1 MKSSLINIAIDG
13 HSSCGK
19 SSIAKD
25 ISKKFKMKYVDSGAM
40 YRAVTLFCLQN
51 NFVDKG
57 KIEYQKILK
66 NLNQINISF
75 KYNTRSEILLNG
87 NNVESLIRDNDVSNY
102 VSKISQIEQVRS
114 KLISL
119 QKEIS
124 SQKNVVMDGRDIGT
138 KVIPNA
144 DIKLFITADIDVR
157 ANRRYKELLLADKKV
172 TYDEVLKNLSI
183 RDFDDTTRDIN
194 PLTKAEN
201 AIVIDNTNL
210 NFVEQNNLIFNIIK
224 QKINENNS

>member
-51 NFVDKG
+51 NFINGALIDH
-57 KIEYQKILK
+57 QKILK
-66 NLNQINISF
+66 NLHAINISF
-75 KYNTRSEILLNG
+75 NYDTKSEILLNG
-87 NNVESLIRDNDVSNY
+87 NNVENLIRDNDVSNY

-138 KVIPNA
+138 KVMPNA

-183 RDFDDTTRDIN
+183 RDFDDTTRHIN
-194 PLTKAEN
+194 PLIKAEN

-224 QKINENNS
+224 KKINENNS

>member
-66 NLNQINISF
+66 TLHQINISF
-75 KYNTRSEILLNG
+75 RYNTRSEILLNG

-138 KVIPNA
+138 KVMPSA

>member
-51 NFVDKG
+51 NFVDEG
-57 KIEYQKILK
+57 KIEHQKILK
-66 NLNQINISF
+66 NLHQINISF

-87 NNVESLIRDNDVSNY
+87 NNVENLIRDNDVSNY

-138 KVIPNA
+138 KVMPSA

-194 PLTKAEN
+194 PLIKAEN

>member
-51 NFVDKG
+51 NFVEEG
-57 KIEYQKILK
+57 KIEHQKILK
-66 NLNQINISF
+66 NLYQINISF

-87 NNVESLIRDNDVSNY
+87 NNVENLIRDKDVSNY
-102 VSKISQIEQVRS
+102 VSKISQIKQVRS

-144 DIKLFITADIDVR
+144 DIKFFITADIDVR

-172 TYDEVLKNLSI
+172 TYDKVLKNLSI

-194 PLTKAEN
+194 PLIKAKN

-210 NFVEQNNLIFNIIK
+210 NFVEQNNLIFKIIK
-224 QKINENNS
+224 KKNK

>member
-51 NFVDKG
+51 NFVDEG
-57 KIEYQKILK
+57 KIEHQKILK

-75 KYNTRSEILLNG
+75 KYNSRSEILLNG
-87 NNVESLIRDNDVSNY
+87 NNVENLIRDNDVSNY

-138 KVIPNA
+138 KVIPSA

-194 PLTKAEN
+194 PLIKAEN

>member
-51 NFVDKG
+51 NFVDEG
-57 KIEYQKILK
+57 KIEHQKILK
-66 NLNQINISF
+66 NLHQINISF

-138 KVIPNA
+138 KVMPNA

-194 PLTKAEN
+194 PLIKAEN

>member
-51 NFVDKG
+51 NFVDKE

-66 NLNQINISF
+66 NLHQINISF

-87 NNVESLIRDNDVSNY
+87 NNVENLIRDNDVSNY

-138 KVIPNA
+138 KVMPNA

-194 PLTKAEN
+194 PLIKAEN

-224 QKINENNS
+224 KKTNENNS

>member
-1 MKSSLINIAIDG
+1 MKNSLINIAIDG

-51 NFVDKG
+51 NFVNEG
-57 KIEYQKILK
+57 KIEHQKILK
-66 NLNQINISF
+66 NLHQINISF
-75 KYNTRSEILLNG
+75 KYNAKSEILLNG
-87 NNVESLIRDNDVSNY
+87 YNVENLIRDNNVSNY

-114 KLISL
+114 KLISF
-119 QKEIS
+119 QQEICS
-124 SQKNVVMDGRDIGT
+124 RKNVVMDGRDIGT
-138 KVIPNA
+138 KVMPNA
-144 DIKLFITADIDVR
+144 DIKLFVTADIDVR

-172 TYDEVLKNLSI
+172 TYDEVLKNLST

-194 PLTKAEN
+194 PLIKADN
-201 AIVIDNTNL
+201 AIVVDNTNL

>member
-25 ISKKFKMKYVDSGAM
+25 ISEKFKMKYVDSGAM

-51 NFVDKG
+51 NFVEEG
-57 KIEYQKILK
+57 KIQHQKILK
-66 NLNQINISF
+66 NLHQINISF

-87 NNVESLIRDNDVSNY
+87 NNVENLIRDNDVSNY

-138 KVIPNA
+138 KVMPSA

-194 PLTKAEN
+194 PLIKAEN

>member
-25 ISKKFKMKYVDSGAM
+25 ISEKFKMKYVDSGAM

-51 NFVDKG
+51 NFVDEG
-57 KIEYQKILK
+57 KIEHQKILK
-66 NLNQINISF
+66 NLHQINISF

-138 KVIPNA
+138 KVMPSA

-201 AIVIDNTNL
+201 AIVIDKTNL

-224 QKINENNS
+224 KKINENNS

>member
-1 MKSSLINIAIDG
+1 MKSELINIAIDG

-51 NFVDKG
+51 NFIDEG
-57 KIEYQKILK
+57 KIEHQKILK

-138 KVIPNA
+138 KVMPNA

-172 TYDEVLKNLSI
+172 TYDQVLKNLSI

-224 QKINENNS
+224 KKINENNS

>member
-51 NFVDKG
+51 NFVDEG

-66 NLNQINISF
+66 NLHQINISF

-87 NNVESLIRDNDVSNY
+87 NNVENLIRDNDVSNY

-138 KVIPNA
+138 KVMPNA

-194 PLTKAEN
+194 PLIKAEN

-224 QKINENNS
+224 KKINENNS

>member
-138 KVIPNA
+138 KVMPNA

-194 PLTKAEN
+194 PLIKAEN

-210 NFVEQNNLIFNIIK
+210 NFVEQNNIIFKIIK
-224 QKINENNS
+224 KKINEYNS

>member
-51 NFVDKG
+51 NFVDEG

-66 NLNQINISF
+66 NLHQINISF

-138 KVIPNA
+138 KVMPSA

-194 PLTKAEN
+194 PLIKAEN

>member
-13 HSSCGK
+13 YSSCGK

-51 NFVDKG
+51 NFVDEG
-57 KIEYQKILK
+57 KIEHQKILK
-66 NLNQINISF
+66 NLHQINISF
-75 KYNTRSEILLNG
+75 KYNTKSEILLNG
-87 NNVESLIRDNDVSNY
+87 NNVENLIRDNNVSNY

-114 KLISL
+114 KLISF
-119 QKEIS
+119 QQEICL
-124 SQKNVVMDGRDIGT
+124 QKNVVMDGRDIGT
-138 KVIPNA
+138 KVMPNA

-172 TYDEVLKNLSI
+172 TYDEVLKNLST

-194 PLTKAEN
+194 PLIKAEN
-201 AIVIDNTNL
+201 AVVVDNTNL

>member
-51 NFVDKG
+51 NFVDEG
-57 KIEYQKILK
+57 KIEHHKILK
-66 NLNQINISF
+66 NLHQINISF
-75 KYNTRSEILLNG
+75 KYNTGSEILLNG

-124 SQKNVVMDGRDIGT
+124 SQKNVVMDGRDICT
-138 KVIPNA
+138 KVMPNA

-172 TYDEVLKNLSI
+172 TYVEVLKNLSI

>member
-51 NFVDKG
+51 NFVNEG
-57 KIEYQKILK
+57 KIEHQKILK
-66 NLNQINISF
+66 NLHQINISF
-75 KYNTRSEILLNG
+75 KYNAKSEILLNG
-87 NNVESLIRDNDVSNY
+87 CNVENLIRDNNVSNY

-114 KLISL
+114 KLISF
-119 QKEIS
+119 QQEICS
-124 SQKNVVMDGRDIGT
+124 RKNVVMDGRDIGT
-138 KVIPNA
+138 KVMPNA
-144 DIKLFITADIDVR
+144 DIKLFVTADIDVR

-172 TYDEVLKNLSI
+172 TYDEVLKNLST

-194 PLTKAEN
+194 PLIKAEN
-201 AIVIDNTNL
+201 AIVVDNTNL

>member
-1 MKSSLINIAIDG
+1 MKNSLINIAIDG

-51 NFVDKG
+51 NFVNEG
-57 KIEYQKILK
+57 KIEHQKILK
-66 NLNQINISF
+66 NLHQINISF
-75 KYNTRSEILLNG
+75 KYNAKSEILLNG
-87 NNVESLIRDNDVSNY
+87 YNVENLIRDNNVSNY

-114 KLISL
+114 KLISF
-119 QKEIS
+119 QQEICS
-124 SQKNVVMDGRDIGT
+124 RKNVVMDGRDIGT
-138 KVIPNA
+138 KVMPNA
-144 DIKLFITADIDVR
+144 DIKLFVTADIDVR

-172 TYDEVLKNLSI
+172 TYDEVLKNLST

-194 PLTKAEN
+194 PLIKAEN
-201 AIVIDNTNL
+201 AIVVDNTNL

>member
-1 MKSSLINIAIDG
+1 MKSALINIAIDG

-51 NFVDKG
+51 NFVDEG
-57 KIEYQKILK
+57 KIEHQKILK
-66 NLNQINISF
+66 NLHQINISF
-75 KYNTRSEILLNG
+75 KYNAKSEIILNG
-87 NNVESLIRDNDVSNY
+87 NNVENLIRDNDVSNY

-114 KLISL
+114 KLIYL
-119 QKEIS
+119 QKQIS

-138 KVIPNA
+138 KVMPNA

-183 RDFDDTTRDIN
+183 RDFDDTTREIN
-194 PLTKAEN
+194 PLIKAEN

>member
-51 NFVDKG
+51 NFVDEG
-57 KIEYQKILK
+57 KIEHQKILK
-66 NLNQINISF
+66 NLHQINISF

-87 NNVESLIRDNDVSNY
+87 NNVENLIRDNDVSNY

-172 TYDEVLKNLSI
+172 TYDEVIKNLSI

-194 PLTKAEN
+194 PLIKAEN

-224 QKINENNS
+224 KKINENNS

>member
-51 NFVDKG
+51 NFVDNG

-66 NLNQINISF
+66 NLHQINISF

-87 NNVESLIRDNDVSNY
+87 NNVENLIRDNDVSNY

-138 KVIPNA
+138 KVMPSA

>member
-66 NLNQINISF
+66 NLHQINISF

-87 NNVESLIRDNDVSNY
+87 NNVENLIRDNDVSNY

-119 QKEIS
+119 QKDIS

-194 PLTKAEN
+194 PLIKAEN

-224 QKINENNS
+224 KKINENNS

>member
-51 NFVDKG
+51 NFVDEG
-57 KIEYQKILK
+57 KIEHQKILK

-138 KVIPNA
+138 KVMPSA

>member
-1 MKSSLINIAIDG
+1 MLNKIIIAIDG
-13 HSSCGK
+13 TSSTGK
-19 SSIAKD
+19 STIAKRLA
-25 ISKKFKMKYVDSGAM
+25 KRLKYVYIDSGAM

-51 NFVDKG
+51 NFVDEG
-57 KIEYQKILK
+57 KIEHQKILK

-87 NNVESLIRDNDVSNY
+87 NNVENLIRDNDVSNY

-124 SQKNVVMDGRDIGT
+124 SHKNVVMDGRDIGT
-138 KVIPNA
+138 KVMPSA

-224 QKINENNS
+224 KKINENNS

>member
-119 QKEIS
+119 QKDIS

-138 KVIPNA
+138 KVMPNA

-194 PLTKAEN
+194 PLIKAEN

-224 QKINENNS
+224 KKINENNS

>member
-51 NFVDKG
+51 NFVDEG
-57 KIEYQKILK
+57 NIEHQKILK
-66 NLNQINISF
+66 NLHQINISF
-75 KYNTRSEILLNG
+75 KYNSRSEILLNG
-87 NNVESLIRDNDVSNY
+87 NNVENLIRDNDVSNY

-194 PLTKAEN
+194 PLIKAEN

-224 QKINENNS
+224 KKINENNS

>member
-51 NFVDKG
+51 NFVDEG
-57 KIEYQKILK
+57 KIEHQKILK

-138 KVIPNA
+138 KVMPSA

-194 PLTKAEN
+194 PLIKAEN

-224 QKINENNS
+224 KKINENNS

>member
-1 MKSSLINIAIDG
+1 
-13 HSSCGK
+13 
-19 SSIAKD
+19 
-25 ISKKFKMKYVDSGAM
+25 
-40 YRAVTLFCLQN
+40 
-51 NFVDKG
+51 
-57 KIEYQKILK
+57 
-66 NLNQINISF
+66 
-75 KYNTRSEILLNG
+75 
-87 NNVESLIRDNDVSNY
+87 
-102 VSKISQIEQVRS
+102 
-114 KLISL
+114 
-119 QKEIS
+119 
-124 SQKNVVMDGRDIGT
+124 MDGRDIGT
-138 KVIPNA
+138 KVMPSA

>member
-51 NFVDKG
+51 NFVNER
-57 KIEYQKILK
+57 KIEHQKILK
-66 NLNQINISF
+66 NLHQINISF

-87 NNVESLIRDNDVSNY
+87 NNVENLIRDNDVSNY

-138 KVIPNA
+138 KVMPSA

-224 QKINENNS
+224 KKINENNS

>member
-66 NLNQINISF
+66 NLHQINISF

-87 NNVESLIRDNDVSNY
+87 NNVENLIRDNDVSNY

-138 KVIPNA
+138 KVMPSA

-194 PLTKAEN
+194 PLIKAEN

>member
-87 NNVESLIRDNDVSNY
+87 NNVENLIRDNDVSNY

>member
-51 NFVDKG
+51 NFIDEG
-57 KIEYQKILK
+57 KIEHQKILK
-66 NLNQINISF
+66 NLHQINISF
-75 KYNTRSEILLNG
+75 KYNTKSEILLNG
-87 NNVESLIRDNDVSNY
+87 NNVENLIRDNNVSNY

-114 KLISL
+114 KLISF
-119 QKEIS
+119 QQEICL
-124 SQKNVVMDGRDIGT
+124 QKNVVMDGRDIGT
-138 KVIPNA
+138 KVMPNA

-172 TYDEVLKNLSI
+172 TYDEVLKNLST

-194 PLTKAEN
+194 PLIKAEN
-201 AIVIDNTNL
+201 AVVVDNTNL

>member
-51 NFVDKG
+51 NFVEEG
-57 KIEYQKILK
+57 KIEHQKILK
-66 NLNQINISF
+66 NLYQINISF

-87 NNVESLIRDNDVSNY
+87 NNVENLIRDKDVSNY
-102 VSKISQIEQVRS
+102 VSKISQIKQVRS

-144 DIKLFITADIDVR
+144 DIKFFITADIDVR

-194 PLTKAEN
+194 PLIKAKN

-210 NFVEQNNLIFNIIK
+210 NFVEQNNLIFKIIK
-224 QKINENNS
+224 KKINENNS

>member
-66 NLNQINISF
+66 NLHQINISF

-87 NNVESLIRDNDVSNY
+87 NNVENLIRDNDVSNY

-119 QKEIS
+119 QKDIS

-194 PLTKAEN
+194 PLIKAEN

>member
-51 NFVDKG
+51 NFVDEG
-57 KIEYQKILK
+57 KIEHQKILK
-66 NLNQINISF
+66 NLHQINISF

-87 NNVESLIRDNDVSNY
+87 NNVENLIRDNDVSNY

-114 KLISL
+114 KLISF

-194 PLTKAEN
+194 PLIKAEN

>member
-66 NLNQINISF
+66 TLHQINISF

-87 NNVESLIRDNDVSNY
+87 NNVENLIRDNDVSNY

-138 KVIPNA
+138 KVMPNA

-194 PLTKAEN
+194 PLIKAEN

>member
-51 NFVDKG
+51 NFVDEG
-57 KIEYQKILK
+57 KIEHQKILK
-66 NLNQINISF
+66 NLHQINISF

-87 NNVESLIRDNDVSNY
+87 NNVENLIRDNDVSNY

-138 KVIPNA
+138 KVMPSA

-224 QKINENNS
+224 KKINENNS

>member
-51 NFVDKG
+51 NFVDEG
-57 KIEYQKILK
+57 KIEHQKILK
-66 NLNQINISF
+66 NLHQINISF
-75 KYNTRSEILLNG
+75 KYNSRSEILLNG
-87 NNVESLIRDNDVSNY
+87 NNVENLIRDNDVSNY

-138 KVIPNA
+138 KVMPNA

-194 PLTKAEN
+194 PLIKAEN

-210 NFVEQNNLIFNIIK
+210 NFVEQNNLIFNIIEK
-224 QKINENNS
+224 KINENNS